1 MKKLIEEI
9 KNSSSLV
16 VFAYALIVSAVI
28 LAFWFILF
36 GGFLEGEISQPD
48 PDKAKIIQ
56 PFITG
61 LVVPLLTL
69 GSTLLV
75 IANLRSINIQN
86 FSNNFFKLIDQ
97 HHRLVSNIDSQIEG
111 FHVASKGTAF
121 FDDIAM
127 RIAWDFENLN
137 SPSSETEVNHN
148 ESIDQEKTDHSF
160 KVDSELAVRVQ
171 GKIGKER
178 LIEIYDHYFHLHHS
192 DLSHYFRNLFHIV
205 KFVERSSVS
214 QKDKF
219 EYVRMLRA
227 QLSNY
232 ELVLIAYDGLHD
244 YGKEFYPLI
253 EKYELI
259 KSLNDENRLPDHYEK
274 RIVDIGILTTGY
286 PKQAKYWAK
295 KAADGLADNTKQNK

>member
-1 MKKLIEEI
+1 MNRIIEEI

-16 VFAYALIVSAVI
+16 VFAYTLITSAVL
-28 LAFWFILF
+28 LALWYIFF
-36 GGFLEGEISQPD
+36 GGFLEGEFFHPD

-56 PFITG
+56 PFVTG

-75 IANLRSINIQN
+75 IANLRSSTVQN

-97 HHRLVSNIDSQIEG
+97 HHRLVANIESRIEG
-111 FHVASKGTAF
+111 FKVPSKGVAF
-121 FDDIAM
+121 FDDFAT
-127 RIAWDFENLN
+127 RIAWDFERLPLFLSGSHIAKDENEDRLFEVD
-137 SPSSETEVNHN
+137 ET
-148 ESIDQEKTDHSF
+148 
-160 KVDSELAVRVQ
+160 LAQKLAGKSGEDLLVQ
-171 GKIGKER
+171 
-178 LIEIYDHYFHLHHS
+178 IYDHYFHIHQS

-205 KFVERSSVS
+205 KFVERSSIS

-219 EYVRMLRA
+219 EYLRMLRA

-244 YGKEFYPLI
+244 YGKEFRPLI

-259 KSLNDENRLPDHYEK
+259 KSLNDESRLPDNYEK
-274 RIVDIGILTTGY
+274 RIVDIEILKVGY
-286 PKQAKYWAK
+286 PKQAINWSK
-295 KAADGLADNTKQNK
+295 KDE